1 MNEATELNAEAVQ
14 AHICDM
20 QKLYAEW
27 QQLLPKFA
35 AAQEDWQRGM
45 VIMQQWAQFYFS
57 DTFRFYTEAVE
68 QGLAVDLRTQGEY
81 SVMSEDAIWNA
92 LAEQDS
98 LAWQRLRSAMAVLDR
113 EAAQQ

>member
-1 MNEATELNAEAVQ
+1 M
-14 AHICDM
+14 
-20 QKLYAEW
+20 
-27 QQLLPKFA
+27 
-35 AAQEDWQRGM
+35 
-45 VIMQQWAQFYFS
+45 
-57 DTFRFYTEAVE
+57 
-68 QGLAVDLRTQGEY
+68 DLRTQGEY